1 MSAEPV
7 TERTTAAAGRRF
19 GACGLQAVP
28 EAPFDARILPA
39 DLLYGRLLATAAQH
53 SLGDGPPHEG
63 ALRRQDGSLD
73 PLPLDRWLGPV
84 DEADSAILE
93 RVEGPVLDIGCG
105 PGRHVAALRAAGQ
118 ASLGLDLSPV
128 AVSITRDRGAD
139 AVLGSVFHDVPR
151 AGSWGTALLLDGNIG
166 IGGAPGALLRRAREL
181 LRPGGTVLVEIDA
194 PGTPNSRTQ
203 VRLEAPG
210 VVSEWFA
217 WAHVGI
223 DGVEAVAEDAGLAPA
238 WTLCAGGRWFAALRS
253 A

>member
-1 MSAEPV
+1 MSAGPV
-7 TERTTAAAGRRF
+7 TATAAAGGRRF
-19 GACGLQAVP
+19 GAMQAVP
-28 EAPFDARILPA
+28 AASGGARILPS
-39 DLLYGRLLATAAQH
+39 DLLYGRLLATAVQH

-63 ALRRQDGSLD
+63 VLRRADGTLD

-128 AVSITRDRGAD
+128 AVSITRGRGAE
-139 AVLGSVFHDVPR
+139 AVLGSVFHEVPL
-151 AGSWGTALLLDGNIG
+151 AGRWGTALLLDGNIG

-181 LRPGGTVLVEIDA
+181 LAPAGTVIVELDP
-194 PGTPNSRTQ
+194 PGTRTSRTR

-217 WAHVGI
+217 WAQLAV
-223 DGVEAVAEDAGLAPA
+223 DGVAPVAADAGLAPA
-238 WTLCAGGRWFAALRS
+238 WTLCAGERWFAALRRP
-253 A
+253 